1 MASTVSTDSMS
12 MCRCAPSSFAR
23 TSSGRI
29 RRAASSR
36 PTSGASGRSSG
47 VSADTFTDRFT
58 RGSGPIESASSTGR
72 SGHDGAAP
80 ASVSSASMHRAA

>member
-1 MASTVSTDSMS
+1 M
-12 MCRCAPSSFAR
+12 
-23 TSSGRI
+23 

-72 SGHDGAAP
+72 SGQRRRRLGERLER
-80 ASVSSASMHRAA
+80 VLQRAA

>member
-1 MASTVSTDSMS
+1 M
-12 MCRCAPSSFAR
+12 
-23 TSSGRI
+23 

-58 RGSGPIESASSTGR
+58 RGSRPSESASSTGR
-72 SGHDGAAP
+72 SGHDPAAP
-80 ASVSSASMHRAA
+80 ARVLSASRQRAA

>member
-1 MASTVSTDSMS
+1 MASIVSTDSMS

-23 TSSGRI
+23 ASSGRM

-36 PTSGASGRSSG
+36 PISGASGRSSG

-58 RGSGPIESASSTGR
+58 RGSGPSESASSTGR
-72 SGHDGAAP
+72 CGQEGAAP
-80 ASVSSASMHRAA
+80 ASVSSASRQRAA